1 MTSPE
6 GAVLDAADPILDP
19 LNPAQR
25 AAVLAVEGPVLVL
38 AGAGS
43 GKTRVLT
50 HRVAYLLREGLAG
63 ERAGTGVLAVT
74 FTNKAA
80 REMRERIERLVPGAD
95 PRWLQVGTFHSICA
109 RLLRRAAPLLGYP
122 PDFTIYDA
130 EDSLAVLNPLVARH
144 GLAGLTPRAVRA
156 RISSA
161 KNAMLTPADL
171 EGRARGPVEARI
183 AEIWAAYEDAL
194 ARSAAWDFDDLLRSA
209 VAALETSP
217 ALLARERRRFGHV
230 LVDEYQ
236 DTNRAQYRFVRLL
249 AEEHRNLCVVG
260 DDDQSIYAFRGAD
273 PRNILELERDFPE
286 TRTVRLEQN
295 YRSTRTILDVAHGVV
310 SRNAGR
316 KPKRLWTENPAG
328 AAVELRIAPDERE
341 EAQDLAERILALR
354 DEGGSAGDAAV
365 LYRTNAQSRAIED
378 ALRRAR
384 IPYRLVGGIRFY
396 ERREVKDALAWMRAI
411 ANPRDDLSF
420 RRLLGAPR
428 RGIGGKTVE
437 ALAARAAELRVSLQE
452 AAATEGGEAGR
463 SAPAGA
469 AGGGARVSAAGR
481 AARGGAL
488 REVAALLARFRDR
501 ASREP
506 VAGFVGDLLEESGL
520 LAWHGES
527 GEPEAEDR
535 VENLRELIASAREA
549 ETSGRGDLAS
559 FLEEIAL
566 LSEVDDAEFGPGA
579 ATLLT
584 LHNAKGLEFP
594 TVFIAGVEEGLLPL
608 ARAGEE
614 PDDVEEERRL
624 FYVGLTRA
632 RERVVLSCARRRA
645 RWGASEDA
653 GGPSRFLA
661 DIPRELLAVR
671 ERRGWRSPGGPS
683 TFERASHD
691 TFERRGNGGGRGGG
705 EGARDGFIPDEDV
718 DYASVS
724 DLAPRFTSGERVRH
738 PRFGAGTIR
747 RVTGLGS
754 DLKVTVAFDDDD
766 DGERTLV
773 ARLARLER
781 ET

>member
-1 MTSPE
+1 
-6 GAVLDAADPILDP
+6 
-19 LNPAQR
+19 
-25 AAVLAVEGPVLVL
+25 
-38 AGAGS
+38 
-43 GKTRVLT
+43 
-50 HRVAYLLREGLAG
+50 
-63 ERAGTGVLAVT
+63 VLAVT

-80 REMRERIERLVPGAD
+80 REMRERIERLVEDAD
-95 PRWLQVGTFHSICA
+95 PRWLQVGTFHSVCA

-130 EDSLAVLNPLVARH
+130 DDSLAVLSPLVARH
-144 GLAGLTPRAVRA
+144 GIAGLTPRAVRA

-171 EGRARGPVEARI
+171 EAGARGPFEARI
-183 AEIWAAYEDAL
+183 AEIWAAYENAL

-209 VAALETSP
+209 VAALAASP

-236 DTNRAQYRFVRLL
+236 DTNRAQYRFVQLL

-295 YRSTRTILDVAHGVV
+295 YRSTRTILDAAHGVV

-316 KPKRLWTENPAG
+316 KPKRLWTENPTG
-328 AAVELRIAPDERE
+328 APVELRIAPDERE
-341 EAQDLAERILALR
+341 EAQDVAERILALR

-365 LYRTNAQSRAIED
+365 LYRTNAQSRALED

-384 IPYRLVGGIRFY
+384 IPYRLVGGTRFY
-396 ERREVKDALAWMRAI
+396 ERREVKDALAWLRAI

-428 RGIGGKTVE
+428 RGIGEKTLE
-437 ALAARAAELRVSLQE
+437 ALAARAAGVGVSLQE
-452 AAATEGGEAGR
+452 AATGSDELGGVKTREPSASRDGEAPAPPGSSRPTGGR
-463 SAPAGA
+463 H
-469 AGGGARVSAAGR
+469 GR
-481 AARGGAL
+481 GSAL
-488 REVAALLARFRDR
+488 RDVAALLARFRER
-501 ASREP
+501 AAAEP

-549 ETSGRGDLAS
+549 EASGRGDLAA

-653 GGPSRFLA
+653 GGPSRFLT
-661 DIPRELLAVR
+661 DIPRELLAVS
-671 ERRGWRSPGGPS
+671 ERGGWRSPGAPS
-683 TFERASHD
+683 TFGRASHD
-691 TFERRGNGGGRGGG
+691 AFGSRGNGGWGGSG
-705 EGARDGFIPDEDV
+705 EGTHDGFAPDEDV
-718 DYASVS
+718 DYAAAS
-724 DLAPRFTSGERVRH
+724 DLAPRFASGERVRH

-747 RVTGLGS
+747 RVTGLGP
-754 DLKVTVAFDDDD
+754 DLKVTVAFDGE
-766 DGERTLV
+766 GERTLV